1 MAAQQPRLM
10 AGTALI
16 PGTYPI
22 FLRGFLMSL
31 LIPSAWAQSG
41 PAAEPNPLFTL
52 LLFGGLFVF
61 MYFVVIRPQQ
71 KRRKEH
77 AKLVAGL
84 GKGDEVVTTAGILGR
99 INRIE
104 GNFVVLEVADKVELK
119 FQREAVHAVLPKGTL
134 KAI

>member
-1 MAAQQPRLM
+1 
-10 AGTALI
+10 
-16 PGTYPI
+16 
-22 FLRGFLMSL
+22 MSL
-31 LIPSAWAQSG
+31 FISSAWAQSG
-41 PAAEPNPLFTL
+41 APAEPNPIITL

-77 AKLVAGL
+77 TKLVAGL

>member
-1 MAAQQPRLM
+1 
-10 AGTALI
+10 
-16 PGTYPI
+16 
-22 FLRGFLMSL
+22 MSL
-31 LIPSAWAQSG
+31 FIPSAWAQSA
-41 PAAEPNPLFTL
+41 PAAEPSPVFTL
-52 LLFGGLFVF
+52 LLFGGMFVF

-77 AKLVAGL
+77 AKLVASL
-84 GKGDEVVTTAGILGR
+84 GKGDEVVTNAGILGR

-119 FQREAVHAVLPKGTL
+119 FQREAIHAVLPKGTL

>member
-1 MAAQQPRLM
+1 
-10 AGTALI
+10 
-16 PGTYPI
+16 
-22 FLRGFLMSL
+22 MSL
-31 LIPSAWAQSG
+31 FIPSAWAQAA
-41 PAAEPNPLFTL
+41 PAGEPNPLFTL

-61 MYFVVIRPQQ
+61 MYLLVIRPQQ

-77 AKLVAGL
+77 AKLVANL

-104 GNFVVLEVADKVELK
+104 GSYVVLEVSDKIELK
-119 FQREAVHAVLPKGTL
+119 MQRESVHAVLPKGTL